1 MRAVI
6 QRVKKAKVIINDI
19 EERTIDFGLVVLLGI
34 ENNDNKD
41 DVDWLVNKIVDMR
54 IFNDNSEI
62 MNLL

>member
-41 DVDWLVNKIVDMR
+41 K
-54 IFNDNSEI
+54 E
-62 MNLL
+62 